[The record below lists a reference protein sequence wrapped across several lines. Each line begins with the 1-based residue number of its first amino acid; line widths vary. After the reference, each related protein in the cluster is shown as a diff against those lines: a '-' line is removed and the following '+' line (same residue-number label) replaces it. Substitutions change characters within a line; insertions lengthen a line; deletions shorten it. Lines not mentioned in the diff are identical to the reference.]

1 MLQGPC
7 FNALRSNIIILH
19 ALKRED
25 VVGLADFR
33 SREGLDMAVT
43 LLWVHESM
51 PVADVFGGRKTR
63 DTELDGLICCRFTL
77 ETFDIAKII

>member
-1 MLQGPC
+1 
-7 FNALRSNIIILH
+7 
-19 ALKRED
+19 
-25 VVGLADFR
+25 
-33 SREGLDMAVT
+33 MAVT

-77 ETFDIAKII
+77 EIFDIAKII